1 MIHGGFSKNHNIS
14 ESETWRRTFKFKRWQ
29 TSKDLRT
36 WRKSLPFF
44 LLRAIDWL
52 CTNEYS
58 MRLENDPVSFLSSFS
73 LNHVYSMH
81 IVSVDFM
88 PLLCSVSTFGHRHFY
103 VIFMRLKLAIQR
115 QRTFNGLHMGTGQQM
130 SIPEIHISCQNWN
143 VSPIHQADSS
153 TQGVR
158 NRIYL
163 SPSENNSANYVASG
177 RAVSR

>member
-1 MIHGGFSKNHNIS
+1 MVN
-14 ESETWRRTFKFKRWQ
+14 FKRFKEL
-29 TSKDLRT
+29 TEILA
-36 WRKSLPFF
+36 FF
-44 LLRAIDWL
+44 LWRAIDWL

-58 MRLENDPVSFLSSFS
+58 MRLENDPVSFLFS

-163 SPSENNSANYVASG
+163 SPSENNTANYVASG